1 MPPPRSPVRSDG
13 ANQPAGKCTAFFG
26 SCLGSFEDL
35 DRLAGPDLHDR
46 LLPAGLAA
54 LDEPTALRLRA
65 DLDDVHALDVHVEQ
79 LLDGLPDLGLV
90 RVRVD
95 AERVAMVALDLF
107 VALLRDHRCEQDLV
121 GMEAHEALTS
131 TAPRAAWLTSSERA
145 QTSAAT
151 SISAGVTTW
160 TPARLRNDFAIAA
173 WSSWA
178 TTMSGRSFPHAST
191 SSAASRA
198 DGSSNESSA
207 RTANVPSSACADS
220 AARNAALRSL
230 RLILWPKLVRTWNAA
245 PPPVQC
251 GARVV
256 PARARPVPFWR
267 HGFERPPATRPRLL
281 TARVPARS
289 ALSSARTVSWT
300 RWGFTSAPK
309 TCASSVRS
317 FDLFPSPSRTGALGA
332 ATAHLLAH
340 FDQAVFRTG
349 YRALDEQQVLL
360 RVDRVDG
367 QAYLRDALAAQPAG
381 HLDPFEDPRRR
392 GGRAHR
398 ARLADVVRAV
408 RRRAAREVVAL

>member
-107 VALLRDHRCEQDLV
+107 VALLRDHGCEQDLV
-121 GMEAHEALTS
+121 GMKAHEALTS
-131 TAPRAAWLTSSERA
+131 TAPRAAWLTRSERA

-230 RLILWPKLVRTWNAA
+230 RLILWPKLVRTWNAT

-317 FDLFPSPSRTGALGA
+317 FDLFPSPSRTGALRRRLGDAVWRSAGLCPVDRFVPASDLGA
-332 ATAHLLAH
+332 ATAHLLPDFHQPVLWPRNGA
-340 FDQAVFRTG
+340 F
-349 YRALDEQQVLL
+349 DEQQVLL

-367 QAYLRDALAAQPAG
+367 QADLRYALAAQPAG
-381 HLDPFEDPRRR
+381 HLDPLEDPRPP
-392 GGRAHR
+392 
-398 ARLADVVRAV
+398 
-408 RRRAAREVVAL
+408 